1 MDWSGRGIPKMI
13 RTKPDRFDYV
23 YAKRLEDFFKPPK
36 LDTGRDR
43 LELGIFGAKQFII
56 WLVA

>member
-1 MDWSGRGIPKMI
+1 MI